1 MTSGSSPSGAAPD
14 VPLVGDARELK
25 GRLLAAL
32 GDGAATY
39 WATLAAF
46 CSARIDRAEFDTRIS
61 EQLPDEYVPLHNALI
76 LSILAHAL
84 EPAADA
90 TGTRHAAHGI
100 HAPASPIHA
109 PRALLGDHTDDDED
123 DTDYD
128 PPVGGTDS
136 RGRKRL
142 RHMYAGLS
150 AYERTRLQQ
159 LPLSPGVSAASAGWA
174 GAGAEL
180 LERKRK
186 EDEKRRSVE
195 ERRRTRETSS
205 AIGALGWRA
214 AAMGCAAQAEAIRPR
229 LSGATQEA
237 FARGVAA
244 QHCVEAQELPDVYTV
259 QDRMTLCAVEAGLAG
274 GVHVQAAAVVLDALQ
289 EHLRNIISSTLAKV
303 RPPRAPDEAPQH
315 AGRMAMPDM
324 TLLFSLAPHVVV
336 EPLGQGALERL
347 LAPDVGPR
355 TTSRD
360 GSGVSWAPEDA
371 LADAARRCATTKR
384 AESAVQSDVI
394 TADLPEDPAD
404 RARYISRFR
413 QQQRR
418 DAMRNRVL
426 IDELAPMRL
435 LDSRAF
441 AESLAPNGSSITT
454 PISAALAQHYHN
466 VSSHYSHHHTLPNP
480 NHRHK
485 DEYYEVADSAAV
497 LGALSQ

>member
-214 AAMGCAAQAEAIRPR
+214 AAMGRGNPSCRPAWSPPANACAR
-229 LSGATQEA
+229 
-237 FARGVAA
+237 
-244 QHCVEAQELPDVYTV
+244 
-259 QDRMTLCAVEAGLAG
+259 
-274 GVHVQAAAVVLDALQ
+274 
-289 EHLRNIISSTLAKV
+289 ISSVMAGC
-303 RPPRAPDEAPQH
+303 RP
-315 AGRMAMPDM
+315 
-324 TLLFSLAPHVVV
+324 
-336 EPLGQGALERL
+336 
-347 LAPDVGPR
+347 
-355 TTSRD
+355 
-360 GSGVSWAPEDA
+360 
-371 LADAARRCATTKR
+371 
-384 AESAVQSDVI
+384 
-394 TADLPEDPAD
+394 
-404 RARYISRFR
+404 
-413 QQQRR
+413 
-418 DAMRNRVL
+418 
-426 IDELAPMRL
+426 
-435 LDSRAF
+435 
-441 AESLAPNGSSITT
+441 
-454 PISAALAQHYHN
+454 
-466 VSSHYSHHHTLPNP
+466 
-480 NHRHK
+480 
-485 DEYYEVADSAAV
+485 
-497 LGALSQ
+497 